1 MEIFLY
7 IHLIGT
13 VIGIIITIINLYIV
27 KDMGIKEILFLFI
40 VSFLFCVLFG
50 WLVVGALYKQFLEL
64 KKSSYYIKKLE
75 EMSKK

>member
-7 IHLIGT
+7 IHLIGI
-13 VIGIIITIINLYIV
+13 VIGIIITIINLYMV
-27 KDMGIKEILFLFI
+27 RDMGIKEILFLFI

-64 KKSSYYIKKLE
+64 KESSYYIKKLE
-75 EMSKK
+75 EISKK

>member
-7 IHLIGT
+7 IHLTGA
-13 VIGIIITIINLYIV
+13 VIGIIITVINLYIV
-27 KDMGIKEILFLFI
+27 RDMGIKEILFLFI
-40 VSFLFCVLFG
+40 VSFLFCILFG

-64 KKSSYYIKKLE
+64 KASSYYIKKLE

>member
-13 VIGIIITIINLYIV
+13 VIGIIITCINLYMV
-27 KDMGIKEILFLFI
+27 RDMGIKEILFLFI

-64 KKSSYYIKKLE
+64 KKSSCYIKKLE